1 MPGLAGD
8 IGNVFGGSGAKTDRK
23 QQLAGFGDLS
33 NLFNF
38 GMNTG
43 KNSTG
48 AASDLLGQAGGY
60 YSKLLGGDRAA
71 TLSAVAPTVNAAT
84 QQTDAA
90 KRQIAGS
97 GTARGGGV
105 NATTQ
110 TLEDSKRASIDAA
123 VNDAKSKAATGAT
136 AVGSTLAS
144 QAGNL
149 LGLGG
154 QAAGDLTKLAGDSRT
169 TSDAL
174 HQQKAQST
182 GNLAS
187 DALDVIFG

>member
-1 MPGLAGD
+1 MTGLIGSL
-8 IGNVFGGSGAKTDRK
+8 GNVVGGNAANTDRK

-33 NLFNF
+33 NIFNF
-38 GMNTG
+38 STNTG
-43 KNSTG
+43 KTQSG

-110 TLEDSKRASIDAA
+110 TLDDSKRANIDSA
-123 VNDAKSKAATGAT
+123 VNSAKSGAAAGA
-136 AVGSTLAS
+136 AQVGGTVAS
-144 QAGNL
+144 QASNL

-154 QAAGDLTKLAGDSRT
+154 SVAGDLSKLAGDSRT
-169 TSDAL
+169 TSDAM
-174 HQQKAQST
+174 HRQKV
-182 GNLAS
+182 S
-187 DALDVIFG
+187 DVGSLTNSALDVIFG